1 MTGSWGRAA
10 TGWRM
15 GVRVAAGDDRLGVRI
30 GMLAAR
36 FPRFDFGT
44 RRMRDHVAIE
54 AVRHDKDAPGV
65 AVVITDDVDEM
76 RQVLQ
81 DAEDSLPG
89 GGRNRREGRPP
100 GGDQAGDPGG

>member
-1 MTGSWGRAA
+1 MTGSWGRTAA
-10 TGWRM
+10 HWRLAARM
-15 GVRVAAGDDRLGVRI
+15 TAGDDRLGVSL

-65 AVVITDDVDEM
+65 AVVITDDPGEM
-76 RQVLQ
+76 RRVLLEDQ
-81 DAEDSLPG
+81 DSPPG
-89 GGRNRREGRPP
+89 GRGRDAPGGNPP
-100 GGDQAGDPGG
+100 GGDQPGGGA